1 MKTDKMQNT
10 AITSFRGKYAF
21 LSNFYEALIE
31 YNGLRFRNNEAAFQ
45 AMKNP
50 REAYRFTGLSAKEAK
65 SLGKKVHLR
74 QDWEDAKVRIMYEI
88 CLAKFSQHTELKDRL
103 LATDNSFLEEGN
115 IEFDVECVAHFGS
128 CEGIYIEVSLHG
140 DLGIEPDPEDGRR
153 YYIGTLKTLSDDFD
167 AMRACGE
174 LAGII
179 TAVGRKLV
187 WLNSRN
193 FSTAK

>member
-1 MKTDKMQNT
+1 MKTDKIQNT
-10 AITSFRGKYAF
+10 AITSFRGEYAF

-115 IEFDVECVAHFGS
+115 DWGDIEWGVCNGYGKNRLGKLLMLVRR
-128 CEGIYIEVSLHG
+128 
-140 DLGIEPDPEDGRR
+140 DLQLQQAGR
-153 YYIGTLKTLSDDFD
+153 T
-167 AMRACGE
+167 
-174 LAGII
+174 
-179 TAVGRKLV
+179 
-187 WLNSRN
+187 
-193 FSTAK
+193 